1 MHFNRG
7 LTNLDKCTRVSPLP
21 VCVHRLRVPQQ
32 MHYAS
37 LSFSLSRFF
46 WISFFGVFSRIASSS
61 LFPAPRWTSAHI
73 HIIESNKYEN
83 EKKMGKNLKWMKPVS
98 HPVVL
103 TIPFRS
109 RSLPPSLL
117 HFCVASRTDFRSTFR
132 RISLRMKW
140 QNLYLMSQ
148 LETAM
153 SELQNL
159 FFFFG
164 LVSAKMFCAVVGG
177 YRLFHC
183 F

>member
-1 MHFNRG
+1 
-7 LTNLDKCTRVSPLP
+7 
-21 VCVHRLRVPQQ
+21 
-32 MHYAS
+32 
-37 LSFSLSRFF
+37 
-46 WISFFGVFSRIASSS
+46 
-61 LFPAPRWTSAHI
+61 
-73 HIIESNKYEN
+73 
-83 EKKMGKNLKWMKPVS
+83 MGKNLKWMKPVF

-159 FFFFG
+159 FVFFWFG
-164 LVSAKMFCAVVGG
+164 FCEDVLCCCGWISLIPLFLISEAIEEEKKSWENSRNKSIRMTDCRRKRKKRHRVGIAPESVSRDA
-177 YRLFHC
+177 
-183 F
+183 